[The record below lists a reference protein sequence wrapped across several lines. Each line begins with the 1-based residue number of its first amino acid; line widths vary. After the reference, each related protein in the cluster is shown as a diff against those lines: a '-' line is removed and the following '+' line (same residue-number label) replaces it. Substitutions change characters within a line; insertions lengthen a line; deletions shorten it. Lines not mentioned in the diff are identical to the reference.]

1 MRAVLRTLAQCHSH
15 HILHR
20 DVKPG
25 NFMLA
30 SDDEAAPLKA
40 IDFGLAVPFD
50 PAALPMTELG
60 LEGTPWCAGGF
71 CSVSFVA
78 KVFMVCMHLIPF
90 VSQAA
95 SYMHIVPTH
104 CAMSLGICLHPRTH
118 CELCILSVAMRAVH
132 LCSIYSRGAVRS
144 GGRMH
149 CMSAHGVA
157 RAGSWRQR
165 C

>member
-30 SDDEAAPLKA
+30 SNDEAAPLKA

-60 LEGTPWCAGGF
+60 LEGTPWC
-71 CSVSFVA
+71 
-78 KVFMVCMHLIPF
+78 
-90 VSQAA
+90 
-95 SYMHIVPTH
+95 VPYYLDG
-104 CAMSLGICLHPRTH
+104 SR
-118 CELCILSVAMRAVH
+118 CILV
-132 LCSIYSRGAVRS
+132 
-144 GGRMH
+144 
-149 CMSAHGVA
+149 
-157 RAGSWRQR
+157 
-165 C
+165 